1 MARSLRQPLSIP
13 FHRMSLLKSL
23 FKSSK
28 ENTSAETRHEA
39 APEVHDGP
47 QVLLCGDDFSWLEGR
62 REIAGR
68 RIVRAATADEANT
81 LIASERFDGVLAG
94 FRGVRDSIAVLD
106 AAKVRHP
113 YLALVVRADAE
124 EMEGI
129 RVRHLVHPRTRLVE
143 VMDDHLRTAFA
154 VAKWRSNPDFANLLA
169 SIRNYPALPGL
180 YLQITQALE
189 SEDSTLDSIAA
200 LVSREPTV
208 SAKLLQMVNSPV
220 IGRQQR
226 VTSIR
231 EATHVMGL
239 SRLRSLVLAN
249 SLFGQFDGSKC
260 QGFSA
265 AQFEARSVQ
274 IGTWA
279 SGIALAETFDK
290 RMAELAFSAGLL
302 HQFGVLLMAANLPEA
317 YGEVLRT
324 AQAQRISIARVER
337 NTYGVTHAEL
347 AGYILGSWNI
357 PYPIVNAVGWYSR
370 PSQSEDTAFSALTAV
385 HAANSVD
392 AFERTGMHEFDRDYL
407 ERMTK
412 VANLEVWHKS
422 LTGDGWTG

>member
-1 MARSLRQPLSIP
+1 
-13 FHRMSLLKSL
+13 MSLLKSL

-28 ENTSAETRHEA
+28 EDSSAETHHTT
-39 APEVHDGP
+39 APTTPEGP
-47 QVLLCGDDFSWLEGR
+47 FVLLCGDDFSWLGGR
-62 REIAGR
+62 GEIAGR
-68 RIVRAATADEANT
+68 QIVLAATADEANA
-81 LIASERFDGVLAG
+81 LIASSQRFDGVLAG
-94 FRGVRDSIAVLD
+94 FRDVRESIAVLD

-113 YLALVVRADAE
+113 YLALVVRADSGE
-124 EMEGI
+124 VEGI
-129 RVRHLVHPRTRLVE
+129 RIRHLVHPRTRVVE
-143 VMDDHLRTAFA
+143 LLDDHLRTAFS
-154 VAKWRSNPDFANLLA
+154 VAKWRSNPDFSNLLA
-169 SIRNYPALPGL
+169 YIRKYPALPGL
-180 YLQITQALE
+180 YMQITAALE
-189 SEDSTLDSIAA
+189 DENSTLDSIAS
-200 LVSREPTV
+200 LVSHEPTV

-249 SLFGQFDGSKC
+249 GLFGQFDGSQC

-265 AQFEARSVQ
+265 SQFEARSVQ
-274 IGTWA
+274 IATWA

-324 AQAQRISIARVER
+324 AQSQRISIARAER

-370 PSQSEDTAFSALTAV
+370 PSQSEDTVFSALTAV

-392 AFERTGMHEFDRDYL
+392 AFERNGMHEFDRAYL

>member
-1 MARSLRQPLSIP
+1 VARGLRVVGKPS
-13 FHRMSLLKSL
+13 MSLLKSL
-23 FKSSK
+23 FKSSR
-28 ENTSAETRHEA
+28 ENTSAETHHESAPA
-39 APEVHDGP
+39 APVGP
-47 QVLLCGDDFSWLEGR
+47 KVLLCGDDFAWLEAR

-68 RIVRAATADEANT
+68 QIVLAATTEEANA
-81 LIASERFDGVLAG
+81 LIASENFDGVVAG
-94 FRGVRDSIAVLD
+94 FRDVRMSAGLLD

-113 YLALVVRADAE
+113 YLACVVRADPE
-124 EMEGI
+124 EVEGV
-129 RVRHLVHPRTRLVE
+129 RLRHLVHPRTRLVE
-143 VMDDHLRTAFA
+143 VLDDHLRSAFA
-154 VAKWRSNPDFANLLA
+154 VTKWRSNPDFANLLA
-169 SIRNYPALPGL
+169 YIRQYPALPGL
-180 YLQITQALE
+180 YMQITAALE
-189 SEDSTLDSIAA
+189 DENSTLDSIAT
-200 LVSREPTV
+200 LVSHEPAV

-249 SLFGQFDGSKC
+249 GLFGQFDGSKC
-260 QGFSA
+260 DGFSA
-265 AQFEARSVQ
+265 SQFEARSVQ
-274 IGTWA
+274 IATWA

-324 AQAQRISIARVER
+324 AQAQRISVARVER

-357 PYPIVNAVGWYSR
+357 PYPIVNAVGWYSK
-370 PSQSEDTAFSALTAV
+370 PSLSEDTAFSALTAV

-392 AFERTGMHEFDRDYL
+392 AFERNGMHEFDRGYL

-412 VANLEVWHKS
+412 VENLEVWHKS